1 MSSEVNQLAVNKN
14 AVSKS
19 AANQNPVNHS
29 IISQRQFIW
38 TMLLVAVPVAA
49 QILLQSFLGMAD
61 VIMVAP
67 LGETAIAAVGL
78 AAKIHFL
85 LLVLMSGFATG
96 GSILIAQYS
105 GAKDFPSCQ
114 RMLAVTLMVGA
125 FIVIPLMLL
134 CGFAAPAWVP
144 WITPNSE
151 VAKLTAQ
158 FLVITA
164 PVILLTQVIVIYEAG
179 LRALGQTSMS
189 LIAGIIAAV
198 VNVVLNYGL
207 IMGNWGLPALGIAG
221 AAWGTLIARVVQL
234 LVIMG
239 WVYGTK
245 HGFALTI
252 NQLRL
257 GLESEHI
264 KRYLAFAL
272 PLVANYGIWALG
284 NATYHVVTGYAGTD
298 ALAIMGMV
306 VPIESTFFAL
316 FVGLASASAV
326 LIGRALGADN
336 KIEALRLQKFFVHL
350 TLLIVLGL
358 SACLWFARPWILKIF
373 TPLTIETTHLLMQT
387 LAVFCVLVW
396 LKVFNLVR
404 IIGVL
409 RAGGDNKF
417 CLITDTIVMW
427 GLGLPIYAMAV
438 FWGGFHFSIIYA
450 FMFLEDGLKFIPVML
465 RVKRKKW
472 MNNLTVEH

>member
-1 MSSEVNQLAVNKN
+1 
-14 AVSKS
+14 
-19 AANQNPVNHS
+19 
-29 IISQRQFIW
+29 
-38 TMLLVAVPVAA
+38 
-49 QILLQSFLGMAD
+49 
-61 VIMVAP
+61 
-67 LGETAIAAVGL
+67 
-78 AAKIHFL
+78 
-85 LLVLMSGFATG
+85 
-96 GSILIAQYS
+96 
-105 GAKDFPSCQ
+105 
-114 RMLAVTLMVGA
+114 
-125 FIVIPLMLL
+125 
-134 CGFAAPAWVP
+134 
-144 WITPNSE
+144 
-151 VAKLTAQ
+151 
-158 FLVITA
+158 
-164 PVILLTQVIVIYEAG
+164 VIVIYEAG

-198 VNVVLNYGL
+198 VNVLLNYGL

-234 LVIMG
+234 LVIMA
-239 WVYGTK
+239 WVYGTR

-252 NQLRL
+252 KQLRL

-316 FVGLASASAV
+316 FVGLANASAV
-326 LIGRALGADN
+326 LVGRALGADN
-336 KIEALRLQKFFVHL
+336 KGEALRLQIFFERL

-358 SACLWFARPWILKIF
+358 SVCLWFARPWILKIF

-404 IIGVL
+404 IIGIL

-417 CLITDTIVMW
+417 CLVTDTIVMW

-472 MNNLTVEH
+472 MNNLTVAH